1 MRFTIGIA
9 TKQKLDG
16 TFMVC
21 ASTWF
26 AKKPKFSLSKA
37 NIEEM
42 RKELISLVYVEC
54 NREPIAVNTA
64 ITRTVE
70 QLFLRGLIANPLND
84 YPPII
89 IHAPASTRVVSSQYK
104 FTPAKGC
111 WLINCSKRA
120 LEEIYESRVPKT
132 RRYETSCRRED
143 LCKVPKKV
151 PSRRPNSSRAYLS
164 KFRNGFQQSCSGSK
178 HK

>member
-9 TKQKLDG
+9 TKQRFDG
-16 TFMVC
+16 SFMVC

-26 AKKPKFSLSKA
+26 SQKPDFSLSKS

-42 RKELISLVYVEC
+42 RKELISLVYVEGK
-54 NREPIAVNTA
+54 REPTTVNTA
-64 ITRTVE
+64 ITRTLE
-70 QLFLRGLIANPLND
+70 QLFLRNLIANPLND
-84 YPPII
+84 YPPVI
-89 IHAPASTRVVSSQYK
+89 IHAPAATRVISSQYR

-120 LEEIYESRVPKT
+120 LEEIYESRVSKT
-132 RRYETSCRRED
+132 RRYETPRRCENV
-143 LCKVPKKV
+143 CKMPKKV
-151 PSRRPNSSRAYLS
+151 PSRRPNSGSAYLS
-164 KFRNGFQQSCSGSK
+164 KYRDGFKQSCSGSK

>member
-9 TKQKLDG
+9 TKQRLDG
-16 TFMVC
+16 SFMVC

-26 AKKPKFSLSKA
+26 SRKPDFSLSKA

-42 RKELISLVYVEC
+42 RKTLISFVYVEGK
-54 NREPIAVNTA
+54 REPIAVNTA

-132 RRYETSCRRED
+132 RRYETSCRCED
-143 LCKVPKKV
+143 LRKVPKKI
-151 PSRRPNSSRAYLS
+151 PSRRPGSSGAYLS
-164 KFRNGFQQSCSGSK
+164 KYRNGFEQSCSRSK
-178 HK
+178 YK